1 MNNYKIII
9 LSHGEPREIVQ
20 KCDSFLDAVSHAYKC
35 AKRIKCEEDVE
46 AEVVS
51 VRRQK

>member
-1 MNNYKIII
+1 MSNYKIII

-20 KCDSFLDAVSHAYKC
+20 ECDSFLDAVSKAYKY
-35 AKRIKCEEDVE
+35 AKRIRCEEDVE
-46 AEVVS
+46 TEVVS